1 MILHLG
7 VDNDIPELS
16 GASTHEVGSILEAKY
31 GLFSAY
37 YENRK
42 EVITE
47 HIANS
52 IVGALEDMQL
62 GAPAGDMFGAAGAA
76 ISEDFR
82 NFLNDSTIETLGIP
96 GVPTKAAL
104 NGVQSAKKKKRG
116 PRRPSFIDT
125 GILRKDFKAW
135 VD

>member
-16 GASTHEVGSILEAKY
+16 GASTYEVGTILESKY

-37 YENRK
+37 YKNRK
-42 EVITE
+42 DF
-47 HIANS
+47 IAEQVVES
-52 IVGALEDMQL
+52 MLGALEDMQL
-62 GAPAGDMFGAAGAA
+62 GAPEGDMFGAAGSA

-82 NFLNDSTIETLGIP
+82 NFLNARVIETLGIP